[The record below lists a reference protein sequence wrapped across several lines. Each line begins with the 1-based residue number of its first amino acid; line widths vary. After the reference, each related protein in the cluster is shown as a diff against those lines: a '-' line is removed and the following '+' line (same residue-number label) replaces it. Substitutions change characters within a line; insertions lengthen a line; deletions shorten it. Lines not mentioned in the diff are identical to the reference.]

1 MTKTSSTITSFKLI
15 GKLSKISDQH
25 KKIKYL
31 KLTTEEGKYWIKIPR
46 QLREQLASL
55 ALGCELEVQG
65 KVKRDLKTGK
75 TKYKAQM
82 VVIIA
87 PEPLN
92 TQIDTKI
99 KSKIKANKSVSL
111 LSVLDGKSGSK
122 PQAKSK
128 FKSKSKVLICRKS
141 NCWKKGGQEVCAAIE
156 SILKD
161 HHLTQE
167 ISIKQTGCLNQC
179 KKAPALVMMPD
190 KARYNKVQP
199 KQVGEIVKKHLIT
212 Y

>member
-1 MTKTSSTITSFKLI
+1 MTKTSSTIANFKLI
-15 GKLSKISDQH
+15 GKLSKISEPQQ
-25 KKIKYL
+25 KIKHL
-31 KLTTEEGKYWIKIPR
+31 KLTTEAGKYWIKIPR
-46 QLREQLASL
+46 QLRKQLASL
-55 ALGCELEVQG
+55 SLGCELEVQG
-65 KVKRDLKTGK
+65 KVKQDLKTGK

-87 PEPLN
+87 PETLN
-92 TQIDTKI
+92 KQNDTKI
-99 KSKIKANKSVSL
+99 KSRIKPKIKANKPVSL
-111 LSVLDGKSGSK
+111 RPVLDAKSRSK
-122 PQAKSK
+122 PQAKA
-128 FKSKSKVLICRKS
+128 KSKVLICHKS

-212 Y
+212 C

>member
-1 MTKTSSTITSFKLI
+1 MTKTSSTVASFKLI
-15 GKLSKISDQH
+15 GKLSKISDQQQ
-25 KKIKYL
+25 KIKYL
-31 KLTTEEGKYWIKIPR
+31 KLTTEAGKYWIKIPR
-46 QLREQLASL
+46 QLRKQLPSL
-55 ALGCELEVQG
+55 SLGCELEVQG
-65 KVKRDLKTGK
+65 KIKEDLKTGK

-87 PEPLN
+87 PETLN
-92 TQIDTKI
+92 KQNDTKI
-99 KSKIKANKSVSL
+99 KSKIKSNKSVSL
-111 LSVLDGKSGSK
+111 RPVLDAKSRSK
-122 PQAKSK
+122 PQA
-128 FKSKSKVLICRKS
+128 KSKSKVLICHKS

-161 HHLTQE
+161 YHLTEE

-199 KQVGEIVKKHLIT
+199 KQVGEIVEKHLIANN